1 MATISAPIYDA
12 PEAAAPLR
20 RAVRFASTAAL
31 RVRTALGQDALDA
44 ALVQGADRASRPEL
58 ALRADQLERPGH
70 RQALSRTVRRLAA
83 RATFDA
89 RRDELIALADRLDS
103 AEPASA
109 AGIALAARLVGKVLA
124 GPRCADSDP
133 QVIGQLVR
141 SALATMDDE
150 RIALSLGSGP
160 LSVLLCSTA

>member
-20 RAVRFASTAAL
+20 RAVRFASTATL
-31 RVRTALGQDALDA
+31 RMRTAVGKDALDA

-70 RQALSRTVRRLAA
+70 RQALSRTIRRLAA
-83 RATFDA
+83 RARFDA
-89 RRDELIALADRLDS
+89 PHDELMALADRLDS
-103 AEPASA
+103 PAPASA
-109 AGIALAARLVGKVLA
+109 AGIAIAARLVGSVLA
-124 GPRCADSDP
+124 GPRCADADP

-150 RIALSLGSGP
+150 RTALGLGSGP
-160 LSVLLCSTA
+160 LSVLLCSAA

>member
-12 PEAAAPLR
+12 PQADAALR

-31 RVRTALGQDALDA
+31 RVRTAVGRDALDA

-70 RQALSRTVRRLAA
+70 RQELSRTVRRLAA
-83 RATFDA
+83 GTTFDA
-89 RRDELIALADRLDS
+89 RRDELMALADRLDS
-103 AEPASA
+103 PEPAAA
-109 AGIALAARLVGKVLA
+109 AGIAITARLVGNVLA
-124 GPRCADSDP
+124 GPRCADADP

-150 RIALSLGSGP
+150 RIALGLGSGP
-160 LSVLLCSTA
+160 LSALLCGTA